1 MMSERIEV
9 EWNLPEWNYTDMT
22 IFNTQPT
29 CGEISCD
36 QCNERYEKAMERIKA
51 LEDVVRELTKN
62 FTCRCDYLDYC
73 NECSRMADTCA
84 KALELVNGGK

>member
-36 QCNERYEKAMERIKA
+36 QCNKRYEKAMERIAA
-51 LEDVVRELTKN
+51 LEDVVRELTGWG
-62 FTCRCDYLDYC
+62 DYDLTVIKKC
-73 NECSRMADTCA
+73 NYDWGAMRD
-84 KALELVNGGK
+84 KALKLVNGGK